1 MKSGKRHMNM
11 KNNPKDIQNFL
22 DGIPDKFDI
31 LEEGV
36 DIQTQ
41 KDYLDY
47 SHSFDLGE
55 LTEAETINLGH
66 ILCDT
71 RTEIDGKKKALTMLA
86 HLRSITAY
94 RQIERYYHHPDNE
107 LRKWTVL
114 ALQESRMFLESM
126 LTDENTGFI
135 SSGLGGLK
143 DKLRYYFL
151 VLPISDKHFTTTQK
165 KIIKEEV
172 NIVAKDLNC
181 IVEAVDPADTF
192 VGLTVLVPM
201 DVAVGTFMETGI
213 KKCNELGDFVFEHY
227 YATNMDIPNIKEIED
242 IIKIVRE

>member
-1 MKSGKRHMNM
+1 MKD
-11 KNNPKDIQNFL
+11 NPEDIQNFL

-36 DIQTQ
+36 DLQTQ
-41 KDYLDY
+41 KEYLDY

-55 LTEAETINLGH
+55 LTQEETINLGN
-66 ILCDT
+66 ILFDS
-71 RTEIDGKKKALTMLA
+71 RTVIDGKKKALTLLA
-86 HLRSITAY
+86 HLGTITAY
-94 RQIERYYHHPDNE
+94 RQIERYYRNPDE
-107 LRKWTVL
+107 EVRKWAVM
-114 ALQESRMFLESM
+114 AFQECRMLLESM
-126 LTDENTGFI
+126 LTDENMGFI
-135 SSGLGGLK
+135 ISGLGGLK

-151 VLPISDKHFTTTQK
+151 MLPASDKPFTTAQK

-201 DVAVGTFMETGI
+201 GVAVGTFMETGI
-213 KKCNELGDFVFEHY
+213 WKCNEMGDFVFEHY
-227 YATNMDIPNIKEIED
+227 YATNMDIPNLKEIAE
-242 IIKIVRE
+242 IIKIVRK

>member
-1 MKSGKRHMNM
+1 MKD
-11 KNNPKDIQNFL
+11 NPEDIQNFL

-36 DIQTQ
+36 DLQTQ
-41 KDYLDY
+41 KEYLDY

-55 LTEAETINLGH
+55 LTQEETINLGN
-66 ILCDT
+66 ILFDS
-71 RTEIDGKKKALTMLA
+71 RTVIDGKKKALTLLA
-86 HLRSITAY
+86 HLGTITAY
-94 RQIERYYHHPDNE
+94 RQIERYYRNPDE
-107 LRKWTVL
+107 EVRKWAVM
-114 ALQESRMFLESM
+114 AFQECRMLLESM
-126 LTDENTGFI
+126 LTDENMGFI
-135 SSGLGGLK
+135 ISGLGGLK

-151 VLPISDKHFTTTQK
+151 MLPASDKPFTTAQK

-213 KKCNELGDFVFEHY
+213 WKCNEMGDFVFEHY
-227 YATNMDIPNIKEIED
+227 YATNMDIPNLKEIAE
-242 IIKIVRE
+242 IIKIVRK